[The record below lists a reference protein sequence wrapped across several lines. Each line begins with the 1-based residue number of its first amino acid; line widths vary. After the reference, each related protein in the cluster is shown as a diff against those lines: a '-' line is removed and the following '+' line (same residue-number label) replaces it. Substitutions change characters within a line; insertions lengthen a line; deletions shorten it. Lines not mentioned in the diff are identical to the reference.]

1 MKYINAFF
9 EGSLLKYTL
18 DEPLVAGNSGVYRFK
33 LDISNFNEA
42 RNSEWKRLYESGCLC
57 AISFKNDKNQNS
69 TSDYLIIEKFIVNEG
84 SETFEKTFLAA
95 DVPGS
100 QLVGSGRLQFGIR
113 FFINQSG
120 SQLDTIALNDFLIT
134 EINGTTS
141 YGTIELT
148 NPPMV
153 YPSNQFTTTIDI
165 TDDTRLS
172 SLLSTLSG
180 GSEDSI
186 LVKKTDGDYDVTWVT
201 SLPGALIYGGSGS
214 FDSNGQLNITLTP
227 KAQELLVQSGA
238 ITVGQTEVALD
249 PNTPELYDCLEFVV
263 MADATT
269 MNNTHNFGSIENVIA
284 SDKLISDGVS
294 WKRVSAAQVAIDG
307 TNLSVGTIKVGTKT
321 LPNYR
326 VAIGGQARNINLL
339 SLGNLNTSE
348 DDNVTNGLLSD
359 TRNILNFANRINEFT
374 LEGEDTIDHWCEIG
388 NCTFYVDEQDFN
400 LITTPKKSDG
410 TAITGDAFIENHVFI
425 QDDNKL
431 VIQEWHGITDGK
443 CFYRTNAD
451 WQNWYEYYNSNLNVE
466 NSIIPIEKGGTN
478 ATTVEQVRSNL
489 QVYSVEEVDTALA
502 QRVNTFTAEEQRLQ
516 GRLSLPALS
525 IWNATD
531 TNTAARIVQWGDY
544 SENSPYI
551 KLTGSM
557 DEGIV
562 FENRAETNE
571 SIFARYRFPL
581 KRSEIKE
588 IATYDILSTQ
598 NVWIKDSLPI
608 TIAPAGTICFVKVS
622 E

>member
-18 DEPLVAGNSGVYRFK
+18 DEPLVEGNSGVYRFK

-57 AISFKNDKNQNS
+57 AISFKNDKNQKS
-69 TSDYLIIEKFIVNEG
+69 TSDYLVIEKFVVNEG
-84 SETFEKTFLAA
+84 SETIEKTFLAA

-100 QLVGSGRLQFGIR
+100 QLIGKGRLQFGVR
-113 FFINQSG
+113 FFINKSDT
-120 SQLDTIALNDFLIT
+120 QLDTTALNDFLAT
-134 EINGTTS
+134 ETNGTTS

-172 SLLSTLSG
+172 TLLTTLSG

-238 ITVGQTEVALD
+238 ITVGQTEVVLN

-263 MADATT
+263 MADAATI
-269 MNNTHNFGSIENVIA
+269 NDAHNFGSIENVIA

-359 TRNILNFANRINEFT
+359 TRNILNFANRISEFT
-374 LEGEDTIDHWCEIG
+374 AEGEDTIDHWYNIG
-388 NCTFYVDEQDFN
+388 NCTFYVNEQDFN
-400 LITTPKKSDG
+400 LITAPKKSDG
-410 TAITGDAFIENHVFI
+410 TAITGDAFVENHIFV
-425 QDDNKL
+425 QNENKL
-431 VIQEWHGITDGK
+431 VIQEWHGITGGK
-443 CFYRTNAD
+443 CFYRTSED
-451 WQNWYEYYNSNLNVE
+451 WQNWYEYYNSNLNAE
-466 NSIIPIEKGGTN
+466 NRIISIEKGGTD
-478 ATTVEQVRSNL
+478 AATVEQARLNL
-489 QVYSVEEVDTALA
+489 SVYSIEEIEAALA
-502 QRVNTFTAEEQRLQ
+502 QRVNIFTTEEQRLQ

-525 IWNATD
+525 IWNT
-531 TNTAARIVQWGDY
+531 TNTDMSERVIQWGDY
-544 SENSPYI
+544 SENNPYI
-551 KLTGSM
+551 KITGSM

-562 FENRAETNE
+562 FENRAETDE

-581 KRSEIKE
+581 NRSEIKE
-588 IATYDILSTQ
+588 FVTYDILSTQ
-598 NVWIKDSLPI
+598 NVWVRDSKPA
-608 TIAPAGTICFVKVS
+608 TVAPAGTICFVKVT